1 MGGMPEA
8 LRVFGG
14 ADPLDELLESLSAAV
29 FGDADPDHA
38 APGAQPRAP
47 S

>member
-8 LRVFGG
+8 RRVFGG
-14 ADPLDELLESLSAAV
+14 AEVLDDILDSLSAAV
-29 FGDADPDHA
+29 FGDADPSQPD
-38 APGAQPRAP
+38 PGVQPTAL

>member
-14 ADPLDELLESLSAAV
+14 ADVLDDLLESLGAAV
-29 FGDADPDHA
+29 FGDADPSHPD
-38 APGAQPRAP
+38 PGVQPRAP